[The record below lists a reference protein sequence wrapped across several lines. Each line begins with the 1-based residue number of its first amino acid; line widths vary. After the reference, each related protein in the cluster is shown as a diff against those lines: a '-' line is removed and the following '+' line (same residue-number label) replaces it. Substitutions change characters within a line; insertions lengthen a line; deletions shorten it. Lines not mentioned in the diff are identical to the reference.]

1 MGVLPH
7 IIWAPSSRSSCCL
20 LPQSPLCAP
29 RPIRLSPT
37 PPATTSPTPTGL
49 PSPTTRPRPPS
60 SPTPTLPLSTLLLP
74 DARTMPVL
82 WCLVLTVVSFPSESF
97 QLLPLLRSLLWRRQG
112 RRGRPRPSLKPILK
126 LRPMPGTSTAPT
138 ATGPMATAT
147 LPTATLL
154 TPTPVTMATMGW
166 ATTTATT
173 AGRRG
178 RRPLRLMPMLLPR
191 PTPGCC
197 MVLTVT
203 DLHMEATTATATPT
217 PPTPTLEAAVTIS
230 VVLSPVPLAGREERR
245 CEQKIKIDSLEP
257 CFNFSFRVHPKSL
270 SKHRNK

>member
-60 SPTPTLPLSTLLLP
+60 SPTPTLPSSTLLLP
-74 DARTMPVL
+74 DARTRPVL
-82 WCLVLTVVSFPSESF
+82 WCLVLTVVSFPSELF
-97 QLLPLLRSLLWRRQG
+97 QLLLPLLRSLLWRRQG
-112 RRGRPRPSLKPILK
+112 RRGRPRPSL
-126 LRPMPGTSTAPT
+126 MPGTSTAPT

-154 TPTPVTMATMGW
+154 TPTSVTMAIMGW

-178 RRPLRLMPMLLPR
+178 RRPLRPMPMLLPR

-203 DLHMEATTATATPT
+203 DLHMEATTATATTT

-270 SKHRNK
+270 SKH

>member
-29 RPIRLSPT
+29 RPIGLSPT
-37 PPATTSPTPTGL
+37 PPATTFPTPTGL

-60 SPTPTLPLSTLLLP
+60 SPTPTLPSSTLLLP
-74 DARTMPVL
+74 DARTRPVL

-97 QLLPLLRSLLWRRQG
+97 QLLLPLLRSLLWRRQG
-112 RRGRPRPSLKPILK
+112 RRGRP
-126 LRPMPGTSTAPT
+126 
-138 ATGPMATAT
+138 
-147 LPTATLL
+147 
-154 TPTPVTMATMGW
+154 
-166 ATTTATT
+166 
-173 AGRRG
+173 
-178 RRPLRLMPMLLPR
+178 PLRLMPMLLPR

-203 DLHMEATTATATPT
+203 DLHMEATTATATTT
-217 PPTPTLEAAVTIS
+217 PLTPTLEAAVTIS
-230 VVLSPVPLAGREERR
+230 VVLSPVPLAGREERS

-270 SKHRNK
+270 SKH

>member
-20 LPQSPLCAP
+20 LPQLPLCAP

-49 PSPTTRPRPPS
+49 PSPTTRPPLPS
-60 SPTPTLPLSTLLLP
+60 STLLLP
-74 DARTMPVL
+74 DARTRPVL

-138 ATGPMATAT
+138 ATGPMAT
-147 LPTATLL
+147 
-154 TPTPVTMATMGW
+154 MGW

-203 DLHMEATTATATPT
+203 DLHMEATTATATT
-217 PPTPTLEAAVTIS
+217 TLPTPTLEAAVTIS
-230 VVLSPVPLAGREERR
+230 VVLSPVPLAGREERS

-270 SKHRNK
+270 SKH

>member
-1 MGVLPH
+1 MG
-7 IIWAPSSRSSCCL
+7 
-20 LPQSPLCAP
+20 
-29 RPIRLSPT
+29 
-37 PPATTSPTPTGL
+37 
-49 PSPTTRPRPPS
+49 
-60 SPTPTLPLSTLLLP
+60 STLLLP

-126 LRPMPGTSTAPT
+126 PRPMPGTSTAPT

-178 RRPLRLMPMLLPR
+178 RRPLRPMLLPR

-203 DLHMEATTATATPT
+203 DLHMEATTAMATT
-217 PPTPTLEAAVTIS
+217 TLPTPTLEAAVTIS

-270 SKHRNK
+270 

>member
-20 LPQSPLCAP
+20 LPQLPLCAP

-60 SPTPTLPLSTLLLP
+60 SPTPTLPSSTLLLP

-112 RRGRPRPSLKPILK
+112 RRGRPR
-126 LRPMPGTSTAPT
+126 
-138 ATGPMATAT
+138 
-147 LPTATLL
+147 
-154 TPTPVTMATMGW
+154 
-166 ATTTATT
+166 
-173 AGRRG
+173 
-178 RRPLRLMPMLLPR
+178 
-191 PTPGCC
+191 
-197 MVLTVT
+197 
-203 DLHMEATTATATPT
+203 
-217 PPTPTLEAAVTIS
+217 
-230 VVLSPVPLAGREERR
+230 
-245 CEQKIKIDSLEP
+245 
-257 CFNFSFRVHPKSL
+257 
-270 SKHRNK
+270 

>member
-82 WCLVLTVVSFPSESF
+82 WCLVLTVVSFPSELF

-112 RRGRPRPSLKPILK
+112 RRGRPRPI
-126 LRPMPGTSTAPT
+126 PGTSTAPT

-147 LPTATLL
+147 LP
-154 TPTPVTMATMGW
+154 
-166 ATTTATT
+166 
-173 AGRRG
+173 
-178 RRPLRLMPMLLPR
+178 
-191 PTPGCC
+191 
-197 MVLTVT
+197 
-203 DLHMEATTATATPT
+203 
-217 PPTPTLEAAVTIS
+217 
-230 VVLSPVPLAGREERR
+230 
-245 CEQKIKIDSLEP
+245 
-257 CFNFSFRVHPKSL
+257 
-270 SKHRNK
+270 